1 MFLNVKPG
9 LINARPNLVSQFSRV
24 CVCKRTDSSVRTV
37 RTSLTRKPLPIIQS
51 SSLSGS
57 RFIIPFVRSLA
68 RSIGVSSGMTQ
79 NIDCSGESLS
89 PSLSSPS
96 SSLPSTPSA
105 VISRCC
111 RLKDVWVAGK
121 WDVRGRQRERE
132 RESGLRFTTRRG
144 GGGEDETR
152 WTVPPPPGHSESESE
167 PHATCHRY
175 RAQQRHQPRC
185 CSVASSSDDVVARMF
200 QALKV

>member
-96 SSLPSTPSA
+96 SDFFLPSFYSLGCYFSLLP
-105 VISRCC
+105 IE
-111 RLKDVWVAGK
+111 
-121 WDVRGRQRERE
+121 GRVGGREVGREGERERE
-132 RESGLRFTTRRG
+132 RERERPAVHNTERRRRRG
-144 GGGEDETR
+144 RDSLDG
-152 WTVPPPPGHSESESE
+152 P
-167 PHATCHRY
+167 
-175 RAQQRHQPRC
+175 
-185 CSVASSSDDVVARMF
+185 SSSWSLGVGVGAACHVPSISSAAATPTKM
-200 QALKV
+200 L